1 MKIAWI
7 DRHYGNGPGLH
18 KKELEEYLSKYG
30 LKFKVDIE
38 ENLERFNE
46 KFGSLNNYKTLL
58 LHGGIKRQEEYLD
71 QIPRNHPNLEI
82 FLLSCNPEDYSKN
95 EKKGLKT
102 IAVSYALSEVIEES
116 ELGELIKK
124 LFKD

>member
-7 DRHYGNGPGLH
+7 DWYYGNEPGLH
-18 KKELEEYLSKYG
+18 KQELEEYLSKNG

-46 KFGSLNNYKTLL
+46 KFGSLNNYQILL
-58 LHGGIKRQEEYLD
+58 LHGGIKRQEGYLN

-82 FLLSCNPEDYSKN
+82 FLLSCNPEDYSKD
-95 EKKGLKT
+95 EKKR
-102 IAVSYALSEVIEES
+102 
-116 ELGELIKK
+116 IKDHCSFICH
-124 LFKD
+124 L